1 MEIINLPRGCGK
13 TTNIIIEAVKT
24 GYPIITLRNTM
35 KRDIKR
41 RKLMPRFF
49 VKNNQINNDKITI
62 IDEDVKHIKNVLRKQ
77 IGDKIEVCNQD
88 TGNSYKCEIEIIAE
102 NEIETKIIEEQK
114 NIQEKIKVDIYQG
127 LPKSDK
133 MELIIQKSV
142 ELGANSIIPV
152 NMKRCVVKL
161 EGKDEIKKNE
171 RWQKIAESAA
181 KQCGRGFIPEV
192 KHLINVKEICNW
204 INEYDVIIV
213 AYENEK
219 ENTLKAELKKLKA
232 TDLKIGI
239 VIGPE
244 GGFEESDIKLLKES
258 GAKIVTLGDRILR
271 TETVA
276 LNVLSIIMYEFEQ

>member
-1 MEIINLPRGCGK
+1 
-13 TTNIIIEAVKT
+13 
-24 GYPIITLRNTM
+24 
-35 KRDIKR
+35 
-41 RKLMPRFF
+41 MPRFF

-142 ELGANSIIPV
+142 ELGVYDITPV
-152 NMKRCVVKL
+152 EMKRCVVK
-161 EGKDEIKKNE
+161 IKENDRNKKIE
-171 RWQKIAESAA
+171 RWQKISEVAA
-181 KQCGRGFIPEV
+181 KQSGRNYVPV
-192 KHLINVKEICNW
+192 INNILNVNQICEEFEN
-204 INEYDVIIV
+204 YDIVLV
-213 AYENEK
+213 AYENEE
-219 ENTLKAELKKLKA
+219 ENTLKEQ
-232 TDLKIGI
+232 LKILKEKEVDNLKI
-239 VIGPE
+239 AVVIGPE
-244 GGFEESDIKLLKES
+244 GGIDEKEINVFKEN
-258 GAKIVTLGDRILR
+258 GAKIITLGKRILR

-276 LNVLSIIMYEFEQ
+276 LNVLSNIMYELEN